1 MLKEKID
8 YDVEAESSLEAIR
21 IINQN
26 NLFSPPVIRSAI
38 VISACIVG
46 MSSVNANGKVL
57 IGINNEI
64 VEYKS
69 NRSDAVYPSYK
80 VPPKKSIKAE
90 TVQNI
95 SIEEKNYTLSIY
107 APDVVSQ
114 KIINDL
120 GKEISML
127 KNRLDNSLPVH
138 TLVYMVCSSSVGA
151 IAATLL
157 FVRFILNVYIIDPYY
172 LICTL
177 IICFGLFF
185 TAFAS
190 LKDWKDNLLNEKT
203 S

>member
-95 SIEEKNYTLSIY
+95 SIEEKTTL
-107 APDVVSQ
+107 
-114 KIINDL
+114 
-120 GKEISML
+120 
-127 KNRLDNSLPVH
+127 
-138 TLVYMVCSSSVGA
+138 
-151 IAATLL
+151 
-157 FVRFILNVYIIDPYY
+157 
-172 LICTL
+172 
-177 IICFGLFF
+177 
-185 TAFAS
+185 
-190 LKDWKDNLLNEKT
+190 
-203 S
+203 